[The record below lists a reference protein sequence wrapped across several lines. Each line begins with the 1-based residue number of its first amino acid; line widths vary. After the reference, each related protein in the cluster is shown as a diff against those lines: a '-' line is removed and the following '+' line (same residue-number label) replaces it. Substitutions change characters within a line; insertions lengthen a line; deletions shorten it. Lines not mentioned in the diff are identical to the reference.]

1 MKLAYI
7 ANINCPLIVL
17 RCFQPASHLDR
28 DCGGTVET
36 TGWAGW
42 EGWAGA
48 AADVWCAFVDGRSS
62 RRVTGSRPF
71 EPAKAVRSSLHSCG
85 HACFSHDTSPT
96 GNRRRRCSNISL
108 YLSLVTPLKLA
119 PHLGLRPPN
128 ARHAPLALY
137 RLVLCLYLS
146 LYIRLAVIIQ
156 TSRAGVLQQQR
167 LLVITYKHNLHK
179 TLYRITH
186 LITAC

>member
-1 MKLAYI
+1 M
-7 ANINCPLIVL
+7 
-17 RCFQPASHLDR
+17 
-28 DCGGTVET
+28 
-36 TGWAGW
+36 
-42 EGWAGA
+42 
-48 AADVWCAFVDGRSS
+48 DGRSS

-96 GNRRRRCSNISL
+96 GNRRRHCSNISL

-128 ARHAPLALY
+128 ARHASLALY

-156 TSRAGVLQQQR
+156 TALLRIVVPLDGRRNRHTIKSRQLGDWCR
-167 LLVITYKHNLHK
+167 
-179 TLYRITH
+179 TLTWQTLNRTT
-186 LITAC
+186 L